1 MDKSRMTA
9 PRSTTQYAQGV
20 SFFLEFATE
29 KAGMRQR
36 FLCPCT
42 TCANRYWLSESEV
55 RDHLVCN
62 GFMAGYNIWLFHG
75 EDLEVP
81 ATDCSSDDEEYADSD
96 QMDNMLLEG
105 FGMYDTSTLGEDDDE
120 KVDSE
125 DDADLYFD
133 VEAYNKLVLDGS
145 KELFPGCKK
154 LTKLQFLVKLMN
166 IKNMYG
172 VPNACF
178 DDTLSLFKAAI
189 PDGDS
194 LPKNFHACK
203 KYIKDVGLGYESI
216 DSCKHDCI
224 MFRGEHSEATVC
236 PVCNTSRWRSVN
248 KGADGKR
255 EYKVAH
261 KVIRHFPLKH
271 RVRRLFMCSE
281 TSANISW
288 HRTGRTKDS
297 FMRHPADS
305 PAWKAFD
312 EEHPW
317 FREDARYLRFGLA
330 TDGFNPF
337 KHMNVSYSIWPIILI
352 PYNLPPWIFMKQSN
366 FIMNV
371 LVPGRKS
378 PGKEMDIY
386 MQLTIDD
393 LQEFWKPGVL
403 VYDAVAGKIERI
415 HAALLWT
422 ISDWLGRGCIS
433 GESLAVCS
441 HCLTNT
447 CSRWLKYGHKT
458 CFLGHRRFLNEHH
471 VYRLDEV
478 SFNGKAEFKEAPTQP
493 TGIEISQLTE
503 ALYTDYGKLQKTK
516 NKKKRKK
523 TEDEECEDIYCHT
536 IESTFKKRSVF
547 FQLPYWKTLLIRNN
561 LDIMHIEKNVFD
573 NIVNTVLDV
582 DKRSKD
588 NLNARK
594 DLQVMNI
601 RSDLHADFTGPK
613 PVIPKAI
620 YHMNAVGKKYFL
632 KVLKH
637 EVFPDGYASSLFP
650 KVQKMKKQ
658 GSTVSIESQQK
669 KLEKLNHQ
677 LHKMDLPSA
686 DMPIDDDTTRLYL
699 LQNAKKRGMYYSQ
712 LEAARN
718 YDTEEEEEDA
728 KEDDAEFDDDKTG
741 QGEYEEEQYAQEQY
755 EEEEEDAPV
764 QSMPEE
770 AKQKINETPGKK
782 KEGVRGPTE
791 MKKFWEKHG
800 PDNKVEL
807 VFNHLG
813 QPCGVKTSKLANF
826 IGSCVKGKEVSMGH
840 DEWRK
845 VPQIEKD
852 RLWKVVKGFFNIGD
866 EHQDWVMKSASKKW
880 RTFRA
885 HLKETY
891 FDDELSLRQ
900 NIINGCDELKK
911 KRLVSRAELYAI
923 VHTNSKGQL
932 VDTYSS
938 KNIASIKEKLG
949 KNPELIREAHQ
960 QGDLYS
966 KIFPETRKSRMH
978 GLGLM
983 VGGKTSQILDQA
995 IVAVKDSKDENK
1007 ELREMIRTMAESH
1020 KALVIRSQAMEEKI
1034 EGLILSQ
1041 QQVHKVK
1048 LEKVKEN
1055 SAARLKCKLH
1065 KENEIH
1071 ALKRGMEVSLR
1082 SPNSLQL
1089 VALATLSNVD
1099 DKETGPDYVE
1109 MNVVTQSE
1117 IVHQKIWKEHDEE
1130 RSRVEKDGVSAVVEK
1145 TKKIKRGSTDV
1156 SVTKQYMSQNE
1167 GAEADGQKR
1176 RKLLNKLDE

>member
-1 MDKSRMTA
+1 MS
-9 PRSTTQYAQGV
+9 
-20 SFFLEFATE
+20 
-29 KAGMRQR
+29 
-36 FLCPCT
+36 
-42 TCANRYWLSESEV
+42 
-55 RDHLVCN
+55 
-62 GFMAGYNIWLFHG
+62 GYNTWLFHG

-105 FGMYDTSTLGEDDDE
+105 FGMYDSSTLGEDDDE
-120 KVDSE
+120 EVGSE

-145 KELFPGCKK
+145 KELFPGCNK

-178 DDTLSLFKAAI
+178 DDTLTLFKAAI

-216 DSCKHDCI
+216 DACKHDCI

-248 KGADGKR
+248 KGSDGKR

-261 KVIRHFPLKH
+261 K
-271 RVRRLFMCSE
+271 
-281 TSANISW
+281 
-288 HRTGRTKDS
+288 
-297 FMRHPADS
+297 
-305 PAWKAFD
+305 
-312 EEHPW
+312 
-317 FREDARYLRFGLA
+317 
-330 TDGFNPF
+330 
-337 KHMNVSYSIWPIILI
+337 
-352 PYNLPPWIFMKQSN
+352 
-366 FIMNV
+366 
-371 LVPGRKS
+371 
-378 PGKEMDIY
+378 
-386 MQLTIDD
+386 
-393 LQEFWKPGVL
+393 
-403 VYDAVAGKIERI
+403 
-415 HAALLWT
+415 
-422 ISDWLGRGCIS
+422 
-433 GESLAVCS
+433 
-441 HCLTNT
+441 
-447 CSRWLKYGHKT
+447 KT
-458 CFLGHRRFLNEHH
+458 
-471 VYRLDEV
+471 
-478 SFNGKAEFKEAPTQP
+478 Q
-493 TGIEISQLTE
+493 
-503 ALYTDYGKLQKTK
+503 

-536 IESTFKKRSVF
+536 VEATFKKRSVF

-594 DLQVMNI
+594 DLQLMNI
-601 RSDLHADFTGPK
+601 RCDWVKPNGFRTLEPFGIEQVNFNHVHSGDDVGSEPFVLASQVQQVYYVQDPVEEDWSAVICPTIRDFYDMEP
-613 PVIPKAI
+613 
-620 YHMNAVGKKYFL
+620 AVN
-632 KVLKH
+632 VH
-637 EVFPDGYASSLFP
+637 D
-650 KVQKMKKQ
+650 
-658 GSTVSIESQQK
+658 STVSLDSQHK
-669 KLEKLNHQ
+669 RLERLNHQ

-686 DMPIDDDTTRLYL
+686 DMPIDDGKTKLYL
-699 LQNAKKRGMYYSQ
+699 LQNAKDRCLYYSQ

-718 YDTEEEEEDA
+718 YCTEEEEEEEEEEEDEDG
-728 KEDDAEFDDDKTG
+728 KEYDAEFDDDKTG
-741 QGEYEEEQYAQEQY
+741 QGKYEEEQYAQEQY
-755 EEEEEDAPV
+755 EEEEHAPA
-764 QSMPEE
+764 QSRTEE
-770 AKQKINETPGKK
+770 ANQEIKGTKGKK

-845 VPQIEKD
+845 VPESEKD
-852 RLWKVVKGFFNIGD
+852 RLWTVVKGFFNIGD
-866 EHQDWVMKSASKKW
+866 EHKDWVMKSASKKW

-885 HLKETY
+885 HLKDTY
-891 FDDELSLRQ
+891 FDDELSLSQ
-900 NIINGCDELKK
+900 NIKNGCDERIPEMQWKKSCKYWKSVKFFRLSVKNKASRRSQDNAHHTAGSRSFAVVLEQEELKK
-911 KRLVSRAELYAI
+911 KRPVSRAELYSI
-923 VHTNSKGQL
+923 VHTNSKGQP

-938 KNIASIKEKLG
+938 TKIAAIKEELG
-949 KNPELIREAHQ
+949 KNPELISEAHH
-960 QGDLYS
+960 QGDIYS

-995 IVAVKDSKDENK
+995 IVALKDSKDENK

-1041 QQVHKVK
+1041 QQVSTQATTTFPASNDGEPSNTQEAGKRSTSQEVNHAVTNIQSLSLVKPKRAAVINAQEDKKEDQSVPAPALVLKVDKSAVTAALKVKEQDKETATETLEDDQRDSGDLKKRPRKKKLEDIPEGKKRQYMVHKVK
-1048 LEKVKEN
+1048 LEKLKEN
-1055 SAARLKCKLH
+1055 SAASLKCKPH

-1071 ALKRGMEVSLR
+1071 AFKRGMEVSLR

-1089 VALATLSNVD
+1089 VASATVSNVD

-1109 MNVVTQSE
+1109 VLVNYVMKKSTMLPRPHGKIKKMSSAQATCILWPRIHMNVVTQSE
-1117 IVHQKIWKEHDEE
+1117 IVHQQIWKGHDEE
-1130 RSRVEKDGVSAVVEK
+1130 RSRVDKDGVSVVVEK
-1145 TKKIKRGSTDV
+1145 TKKLKRGSTD
-1156 SVTKQYMSQNE
+1156 MSQNE
-1167 GAEADGQKR
+1167 VVEADGQKR
-1176 RKLLNKLDE
+1176 RKLQNNLEE